1 MGRFVVILVNLINE
15 SQVPRSK
22 NDLLF
27 LPTKSSKSMGRAFE
41 FRKERKFK
49 RWDKMSKVFTRL
61 GKEIVMAVK
70 SGGPDPTTNAK
81 LRTVIQNAKGAQMP
95 KDRIEAAIKR
105 ASNKDE
111 KDYEEIVYEGYGPFG
126 IAIIVE
132 TSTDNTNRTV
142 ANVRSYF
149 TKAGGAL
156 GTSGSVSFMFDRKAV
171 FRFTK
176 ANYDLE
182 ELELELIDFGLT
194 EIAENEGEIF
204 AYTEFED
211 FGTMQKALEDRGIE
225 LISADFQRFPT
236 TLTELTEE
244 QEEIINKLVDR
255 LEEDDDVNQVFTNMA

>member
-1 MGRFVVILVNLINE
+1 
-15 SQVPRSK
+15 
-22 NDLLF
+22 
-27 LPTKSSKSMGRAFE
+27 MGRAFE

-70 SGGPDPTTNAK
+70 SGGPDPNTNTK

-111 KDYEEIVYEGYGPFG
+111 KDYEEVVYEGYGPFG
-126 IAIIVE
+126 IAFIVE

-171 FRFTK
+171 FRFAK
-176 ANYDLE
+176 SNFILD
-182 ELELELIDFGLT
+182 ELELELIDHGLT

-211 FGTMQKALEDRGIE
+211 FGSMQKALEDRGIE
-225 LISADFQRFPT
+225 VISADFQRFPT

-244 QEEIINKLVDR
+244 REELIHKLIDR

>member
-1 MGRFVVILVNLINE
+1 
-15 SQVPRSK
+15 
-22 NDLLF
+22 
-27 LPTKSSKSMGRAFE
+27 MGRAFE

-70 SGGPDPTTNAK
+70 SGGPDPTANAK

-111 KDYEEIVYEGYGPFG
+111 KDYEELVYEGYGPFG
-126 IAIIVE
+126 VAIIVE

-149 TKAGGAL
+149 SKAGGSL
-156 GTSGSVSFMFDRKAV
+156 GTTGSVSFMFDRKAV
-171 FRFTK
+171 FRFAK
-176 ANYDLE
+176 GEYEME
-182 ELELELIDFGLT
+182 ELELELIDAGLT
-194 EIAENEGEIF
+194 EIAENEGELF
-204 AYTEFED
+204 VYTEFED
-211 FGTMQKALEDRGIE
+211 FGSMQKALEDKGIDI
-225 LISADFQRFPT
+225 ISADFQRFPT

-244 QEEIINKLVDR
+244 QEEVLNKLIDR

>member
-1 MGRFVVILVNLINE
+1 
-15 SQVPRSK
+15 
-22 NDLLF
+22 
-27 LPTKSSKSMGRAFE
+27 MGRAFE

-70 SGGPDPTTNAK
+70 AAGPDPNSNAK

-126 IAIIVE
+126 VAFIVE

-142 ANVRSYF
+142 ANIRSYF
-149 TKAGGAL
+149 SKAGGAL

-171 FRFTK
+171 FRF
-176 ANYDLE
+176 AQGDHDLD

-194 EIAENEGEIF
+194 DIAENEGEIF

-211 FGTMQKALEDRGIE
+211 FGAMQKALEDQGIE

-244 QEEIINKLVDR
+244 QEDIIHKLIDR